1 MTRGRLGSPEA
12 ARATGSMA
20 TRSMAQA
27 AQAAAI
33 SRRTRLRPRV
43 TLLPSLPPDLIP
55 NMPSEPT
62 PQPNAPLAAAWQRA
76 RARRDRPLQIPGH
89 KNRYG
94 YPGAVLGSDLLAP
107 LIRDDIPMQGGADDN
122 AYSGGFLDQAEA
134 LWAQSVGADHAR
146 FLVGGSSQGNISALT
161 AVGGPGV
168 PIAVDRTSHRS
179 ALAGLVISGSVP
191 HWIYPKVH
199 PVYGLPIGVPASAI
213 SELPGTIEA
222 VFVTAPSYVGTIADV
237 RALARACHSQGRILV
252 VDQAWG
258 AHLGFMPGRGAIEL
272 GADLVT
278 TSVHKALMGYSQ
290 TAVVAV
296 AGDRVSAARLDRAVD
311 LVATT
316 SPSGTLMASIDAT
329 REVMDTLGQQ
339 ALEEAFTLTARLRRR
354 LRRVPGLVVVDESE
368 VGVGYDPLKV
378 TLWLPRTG
386 ASGIRLAADLSERGH
401 GVESADLDSIVMTM
415 SILDEPDFFE
425 EVGDLLV
432 DLIERQRGPA
442 RSAAPAA
449 VWQVVPEVVMTP
461 RDAFYA
467 PRRRVPMQDAV
478 GEVSAE
484 QFCPYPPGIPLV
496 APGER
501 VTADV
506 VANIREAGRS
516 ARVAYCS
523 DPTLRTIEVVT

>member
-1 MTRGRLGSPEA
+1 MS
-12 ARATGSMA
+12 
-20 TRSMAQA
+20 
-27 AQAAAI
+27 
-33 SRRTRLRPRV
+33 
-43 TLLPSLPPDLIP
+43 
-55 NMPSEPT
+55 NEPVR
-62 PQPNAPLAAAWQRA
+62 QPNAPLVSAWQRA
-76 RARRDRPLQIPGH
+76 RERRDRPLQIPGH

-94 YPGAVLGSDLLAP
+94 YSGAALGSDLLAP
-107 LIRDDIPMQGGADDN
+107 LIRDDLPMQGGADDN
-122 AYSGGFLDQAEA
+122 AYSGKFLDQAEA
-134 LWAQSVGADHAR
+134 LWARSVGADHAR

-191 HWIYPKVH
+191 TWIYPEIH
-199 PVYGLPIGVPASAI
+199 PVFGLPMAVPASVI
-213 SELPGTIEA
+213 SRLASTIES

-237 RALARACHSQGRILV
+237 RALAEVCHAQGRVLV

-258 AHLGFMPGRGAIEL
+258 AHLGFMPGRGALEL
-272 GADLVT
+272 GADVVT

-316 SPSGTLMASIDAT
+316 SPSGTLLASIDAT
-329 REVMDTLGQQ
+329 REVMDTVGQQ
-339 ALEEAFTLTARLRRR
+339 ALEQAITLVTRLRGQ
-354 LRRVPGLVVVDESE
+354 LRRVPGLVVMDESE
-368 VGVGYDPLKV
+368 MTVGYDPLKV
-378 TLWLPRTG
+378 ALWLPRTG
-386 ASGIRLAADLSERGH
+386 TSGVRLAAELWERGH

-425 EVGDLLV
+425 EVGALLV
-432 DLIERQRGPA
+432 DLIERHRGLA
-442 RSAAPAA
+442 RHAAPAA

-461 RDAFYA
+461 RDAFFA
-467 PRRRVPMQDAV
+467 PSRRVPMAQAR

-484 QFCPYPPGIPLV
+484 QFCPYPPGVPLV

-501 VTADV
+501 VTAEV
-506 VANIREAGRS
+506 VANIHQAGRS
-516 ARVAYCS
+516 ARIAYCG
-523 DPTLRTIEVVT
+523 DPSLRTIEIVA

>member
-1 MTRGRLGSPEA
+1 MSNEP
-12 ARATGSMA
+12 AR
-20 TRSMAQA
+20 Q
-27 AQAAAI
+27 
-33 SRRTRLRPRV
+33 L
-43 TLLPSLPPDLIP
+43 
-55 NMPSEPT
+55 
-62 PQPNAPLAAAWQRA
+62 NAPLVSAWRRA
-76 RARRDRPLQIPGH
+76 RERRDRPLQIPGH

-94 YPGAVLGSDLLAP
+94 YPGAALGSDLLAP

-122 AYSGGFLDQAEA
+122 AYSGKFLDQAEA
-134 LWAQSVGADHAR
+134 LWARSVGADHAR

-168 PIAVDRTSHRS
+168 PVAVDRTSHRS

-191 HWIYPKVH
+191 HWIYPEIH
-199 PVYGLPIGVPASAI
+199 PVFGLPMGVPASAI
-213 SELPGTIEA
+213 RDLASTIQS

-237 RALARACHSQGRILV
+237 RALADACHAQGRVLV

-272 GADLVT
+272 GADVVT

-296 AGDRVSAARLDRAVD
+296 AGDRISAARLDRAVD

-316 SPSGTLMASIDAT
+316 SPSGTLLASIDAT
-329 REVMDTLGQQ
+329 REVMDTLGHQ
-339 ALEEAFTLTARLRRR
+339 ALDQAISLVTRLRGQ
-354 LRRVPGLVVVDESE
+354 LRRVPGLVVVDEAE
-368 VGVGYDPLKV
+368 IGVGYDPLKM

-386 ASGIRLAADLSERGH
+386 VSGVRLAADLWERGH
-401 GVESADLDSIVMTM
+401 GVESADLDSIVITM

-432 DLIERQRGPA
+432 HLIERQRGLA
-442 RSAAPAA
+442 RQPAPAA
-449 VWQVVPEVVMTP
+449 VWQVLPEVVMTP

-467 PRRRVPMQDAV
+467 PRRRVPMEDAV

-484 QFCPYPPGIPLV
+484 QFCPYPPGVPLV

-501 VTADV
+501 VTAEV

-516 ARVAYCS
+516 ARIAYCS
-523 DPTLRTIEVVT
+523 DPTLQTIEIVA